1 MATKLHKKRERA
13 PGWRL
18 QVVILSDAPFRRSPL
33 VLSFRQGDA
42 AWMRR
47 LVEHRRDFGP
57 KAPITEAL
65 VDIRVMNPDEL
76 DLQVLKEF
84 VAPFATRFPTS
95 RLQTQFES
103 HVLVQGGEEGPSVGI
118 QHGIRGFSFFSPE
131 EDRVVQARRD
141 GFTFSKL
148 HPYESWGDLTAE
160 AQQLWQHYQKVVAPQ
175 AVTRLAVRYIN
186 LINLPAEQVQLHEWF
201 NLHPRTPVELG
212 PMEEFL
218 QRVVWRHPENAAY
231 RAIATLAT
239 QPADAAGPSI
249 LLDIDVFCNIEAPEA
264 LTEDDIWNI
273 LDDLRDFKN
282 DVFFGTITTT
292 TEKALL

>member
-1 MATKLHKKRERA
+1 
-13 PGWRL
+13 
-18 QVVILSDAPFRRSPL
+18 
-33 VLSFRQGDA
+33 
-42 AWMRR
+42 MRR
-47 LVEHRRDFGP
+47 LVEHRRNFGP

-65 VDIRVMNPDEL
+65 IDIRVINPDDL
-76 DLQVLKEF
+76 DLQSLKDF
-84 VAPFATRFPTS
+84 ASPFPERFPTS

-103 HVLVQGGEEGPSVGI
+103 QFRVQGGEAPSVGF
-118 QHGIRGFSFFSPE
+118 QHGLRGFSFFSPE

-148 HPYESWGDLTAE
+148 QPYESWGNLRAE
-160 AQQLWQHYQKVVAPQ
+160 AQELWQHYLKVVAPQ

-186 LINLPAEQVQLHEWF
+186 RINLPAKQVQLHEWF

-218 QRVVWRHPENAAY
+218 QRIVWRHPDNAAY
-231 RAIATLAT
+231 RAIATQAT
-239 QPADAAGPSI
+239 QPADTDGPSI
-249 LLDIDVFCNIEAPEA
+249 LLDIDVFCIIEDPEA
-264 LTEDDIWNI
+264 LTEENIWNI

-282 DVFFGTITTT
+282 DVFFGTITMT